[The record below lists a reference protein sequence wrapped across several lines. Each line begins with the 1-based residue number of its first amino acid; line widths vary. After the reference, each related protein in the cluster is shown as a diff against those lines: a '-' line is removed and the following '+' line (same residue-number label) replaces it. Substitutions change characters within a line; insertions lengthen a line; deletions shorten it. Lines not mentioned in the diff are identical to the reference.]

1 MFKNSLI
8 KCSTSAV
15 TSLCK
20 VCLTHFYR
28 AEHSLLLLQGS
39 HFLLILSYYKKWKW
53 IKYLKSLC
61 SAGYKGQWESIRL
74 TCQQT
79 GAARS
84 LCHELRVLSLLYIQR
99 SRKTKTNICESHQDI
114 CVFRHSNTGMW
125 KITPHSRSSVVCP
138 FNQHSSSV
146 IIIRYYTDGCIR
158 ESEDILH
165 VEWSRQ
171 GSNRVTRSTSVQTGQ
186 AY

>member
-1 MFKNSLI
+1 M
-8 KCSTSAV
+8 

-20 VCLTHFYR
+20 VSLPHFYR
-28 AEHSLLLLQGS
+28 AEHLLLLLQGS
-39 HFLLILSYYKKWKW
+39 HFLLILSYLKKWKW
-53 IKYLKSLC
+53 IKYVKSLC

-99 SRKTKTNICESHQDI
+99 SWKTNRKITPA
-114 CVFRHSNTGMW
+114 NTSTHMCANVQTVKHFGMW
-125 KITPHSRSSVVCP
+125 KIKPHSERCVVCP
-138 FNQHSSSV
+138 FNKHSSSV

-158 ESEDILH
+158 QSEDILH
-165 VEWSRQ
+165 AEWSRQ
-171 GSNRVTRSTSVQTGQ
+171 GLNRVTC
-186 AY
+186 